1 MPTVT
6 LCVRRI
12 FSNVLLLLALALF
25 VSLLAPPSALAHNR
39 EKTSDP
45 ANGSVL
51 SVAPKQI
58 TFYFKQAVGQDS
70 LTVLLIDP
78 TGSRI
83 PLKIL
88 RAAQLEAV
96 AEIPPIQDGAYSVRW
111 KLISSD
117 GHPVTNKVSFTVDSQ
132 GTLGSASSPD
142 AELSSTVPTSSVL
155 LNTVAPTSLPTV
167 NVPTVP
173 AVPAETV
180 LPSSDVPDVSEVPS
194 SVPSTSDVSPS
205 TLPAPAVALETDSV
219 SPAPVRTLPVAPL
232 ERDDPDQIGAP
243 NWFRWLLRFGSYLA
257 IFVVVGIITTSR
269 WVWKKA
275 LTHPALHRAAVLGSG
290 ATAGLATLQLLV
302 LANDIDAPSW
312 LGSLWRVRRFDAGL
326 GYVARIVLSVAMVV
340 ILRKLRLKES
350 LEKGLNACAV
360 LAVGLLATWSYV
372 GHAKSQRWSWIGLPV
387 DVVHHVSAAAWI
399 GALAIVGFVAP
410 RFVKPGTLNR
420 MLTRLSAFA
429 QVAVIVMITSG
440 VVQSFR
446 LVGTSKIFEAAHTKL
461 LVAKVVAV
469 VVMLLLANVNRRR
482 VIAISDEAAKSK
494 LQRTIV
500 VEFVVGLIVIALT
513 SSLVVA
519 SPAISKL

>member
-1 MPTVT
+1 MSTVT
-6 LCVRRI
+6 LCARRI
-12 FSNVLLLLALALF
+12 FSNFLRLLVLAIF
-25 VSLLAPPSALAHNR
+25 VSLLAPRSAFAHNR

-117 GHPVTNKVSFTVDSQ
+117 GHPVTNKVTFTVDSQ

-142 AELSSTVPTSSVL
+142 AALSSTVPTSSVL

-173 AVPAETV
+173 AAVPAETI
-180 LPSSDVPDVSEVPS
+180 LSSSDVSPS
-194 SVPSTSDVSPS
+194 DASPS
-205 TLPAPAVALETDSV
+205 TLPAPALALETESA
-219 SPAPVRTLPVAPL
+219 SPAPARTLPVAPP
-232 ERDDPDQIGAP
+232 EDFDQIGAP

-257 IFVVVGIITTSR
+257 IFVVVGIITTTR

-312 LGSLWRVRRFDAGL
+312 LGSLWRVRLFDAGL

-350 LEKGLNACAV
+350 LERGLNACAV
-360 LAVGLLATWSYV
+360 LSVGLLATWSYV
-372 GHAKSQRWSWIGLPV
+372 GHAKSQRWSWMGLPV
-387 DVVHHVSAAAWI
+387 DVVHHASAAAWI
-399 GALAIVGFVAP
+399 GALAIVGFIAP
-410 RFVKPGTLNR
+410 RFVEPGTLNR

-429 QVAVIVMITSG
+429 QAAVIVMIASG

-461 LVAKVVAV
+461 LVAKIFAVA
-469 VVMLLLANVNRRR
+469 VMLLLANVNRRR
-482 VIAISDEAAKSK
+482 VIAISDEAGESK